1 MEYAN
6 QMQELIKRW
15 AVVLLDNLDA
25 PIGRV
30 QFDKAASLLVEQMKH
45 NWLLLIDPTNHIQ
58 PFSKHA

>member
-30 QFDKAASLLVEQMKH
+30 QLDKAASLLVEQMKH

-58 PFSKHA
+58 PLSKHA

>member
-25 PIGRV
+25 PIRHV
-30 QFDKAASLLVEQMKH
+30 QIDKAASLLAEQM
-45 NWLLLIDPTNHIQ
+45 NIIGCYL
-58 PFSKHA
+58 